1 MCERNKRKAGIWL
14 WTATAQL
21 CSAIAN
27 ETDFR
32 RKFTCHS
39 RRLRESYVHSK
50 HVYIHSFTHPPTP
63 ILRVLVS
70 LLKARS
76 QHRFSNFRCTS
87 IDRMKFQKLHKHFV
101 AKVLSALPFS
111 SLHIATLR
119 VSYSLWISFVLMLVL
134 AELPPLSPFD
144 SIYFRGD
151 DEHTKSHSDV
161 AFTGHGYT
169 AQQLISFLCVFLC
182 APSPLRTH
190 SHTHTSPILLCH
202 SPFLL
207 TRLFVSL
214 RSSHLRVFPIH
225 VKWTPKSAQKQ
236 YPQHQQE
243 RPVILFRLLKHSDQN
258 LMLLSK
264 IASSTIR
271 ETEERENEKRFEK
284 FFYNENP
291 HRAFRIIHLPSTI

>member
-182 APSPLRTH
+182 ASLPLRTH
-190 SHTHTSPILLCH
+190 SHTHTHLPFSFAIHHFYLLV
-202 SPFLL
+202 SSF
-207 TRLFVSL
+207 LFV
-214 RSSHLRVFPIH
+214 HHIYVCF
-225 VKWTPKSAQKQ
+225 
-236 YPQHQQE
+236 
-243 RPVILFRLLKHSDQN
+243 
-258 LMLLSK
+258 
-264 IASSTIR
+264 
-271 ETEERENEKRFEK
+271 
-284 FFYNENP
+284 
-291 HRAFRIIHLPSTI
+291 PSTWSEHQKVHKNNIPNTNKNALLFYFACSNIAIRI